1 MLYTIKNHLEWF
13 LEDHVIMEKFSFTI
27 TGIKYIWKYIKQKTV
42 SNISQ
47 YFCFTLFLV
56 KNATFVSI
64 RNLYWKKIL
73 IVKNFWSVINH
84 VRVYS
89 HHIPFHT
96 ALIASEPEIVNKTT
110 RVLKVIHSLVH
121 PLNRTR
127 VGLEADRDHLFGCV
141 SVPLFGPHLSW
152 LLYSHLPKRS
162 QHIWI

>member
-1 MLYTIKNHLEWF
+1 MISGGSC
-13 LEDHVIMEKFSFTI
+13 DHGKIQLHHHRNKIHFKIYQTEN
-27 TGIKYIWKYIKQKTV
+27 

-56 KNATFVSI
+56 KNSTFVSI

-121 PLNRTR
+121 PLNRTW
-127 VGLEADRDHLFGCV
+127 VGLDADRDFGCV
-141 SVPLFGPHLSW
+141 PVPLFGPHLSVIAVFTPAQKIHNI
-152 LLYSHLPKRS
+152 YG
-162 QHIWI
+162 